1 MSATAAAGDEDAG
14 ERWRRLRR
22 RIGPWAPVIVLVLL
36 CLLIGL
42 ANDRFFSFGNLSRI
56 ADAASI
62 PLVLGLGVTFIIV
75 MGSIDLSVE
84 GVLAFSAV
92 IVSLLVL
99 NGANGN
105 DFGLLGVLAVL
116 GIGAAMGF
124 VNGVIHVGLRIPSFM
139 ATLGMWFV
147 GVGMG
152 NAILGGIQVRVN
164 DEMIRALSLER
175 LFGFKYQ
182 VWVALLALGIA
193 YVIQRYTRLGRY
205 IFAIGGGEDLAE
217 LTGIKVRA
225 VRVIT
230 FTIAGVFYGLGGVM
244 AVAQQGSAFA
254 LIGNDRLFTTVT
266 AVVVGGTA
274 LMGGSGGVL
283 NTLVGAL
290 IVVVLAN
297 GMVLMGISP
306 YVQQIV
312 QGGLIVVAVALSV
325 DRIRARIVK

>member
-1 MSATAAAGDEDAG
+1 MTDATEASAGG
-14 ERWRRLRR
+14 GQWRRLRK
-22 RIGPWAPVIVLVLL
+22 RIGPWAPVLVLVLL
-36 CLLIGL
+36 CVAIGL
-42 ANDRFFSFGNLSRI
+42 ANDRFFSFGNMSRI

-62 PLVLGLGVTFIIV
+62 PLVLGLGITFVIV
-75 MGSIDLSVE
+75 MGSIDLSIE
-84 GVLAFSAV
+84 GVLAFGAV
-92 IVSLLVL
+92 ILSQLVL
-99 NGANGN
+99 NGANAN
-105 DFGLLGVLAVL
+105 DYGLLGVLAVL
-116 GIGAAMGF
+116 CIGAGMGF

-147 GVGMG
+147 GIGIG
-152 NAILGGIQVRVN
+152 NAILGGIQIRVN
-164 DEMIRALSLER
+164 DEVIRALALER

-182 VWVALLALGIA
+182 VWVALAALGVA
-193 YVIQRYTRLGRY
+193 YVIQRYTRLGRH

-217 LTGIKVRA
+217 LSGIRVKRVRI
-225 VRVIT
+225 IT

-274 LMGGSGGVL
+274 LMGGYGGVL

-312 QGGLIVVAVALSV
+312 QGLLIIVAVSLSV

>member
-1 MSATAAAGDEDAG
+1 MTATADAHAPATTPWR
-14 ERWRRLRR
+14 RWRKRL
-22 RIGPWAPVIVLVLL
+22 GPWAPVVVLVLL
-36 CLLIGL
+36 SIAIGI
-42 ANDRFFSFGNLSRI
+42 ANDRFFTFGNLSRV

-62 PLVLGLGVTFIIV
+62 PLVLGLGVTWIII

-84 GVLAFSAV
+84 GVLSFGAV
-92 IVSLLVL
+92 ILSLLVL
-99 NGANGN
+99 NGVNGN
-105 DFGLLGVLAVL
+105 DFGLLGVAAVL
-116 GIGAAMGF
+116 AIGAGMGF
-124 VNGVIHVGLRIPSFM
+124 VNGMIHVGLRIPSFM

-147 GVGMG
+147 GIGIG

-164 DEMIRALSLER
+164 DELIRALALER

-182 VWVALLALGIA
+182 VWVALLALGVA
-193 YVIQRYTRLGRY
+193 YVIERYTRFGRY
-205 IFAIGGGEDLAE
+205 IFAIGGGEDLAG
-217 LTGIKVRA
+217 LSGIKVSR
-225 VRVIT
+225 VRVMA
-230 FTIAGVFYGLGGVM
+230 FTLAGVFYGLGGVM

-254 LIGNDRLFTTVT
+254 LIGSDRLFTTVT

-290 IVVVLAN
+290 IVVVLDN

-306 YVQQIV
+306 FVQQIV
-312 QGGLIVVAVALSV
+312 LGLLIIVAVALSV